1 MFVTTKSFLFNWM
14 TCHDQ
19 GSLELKKL
27 KIIFFAEINDREK
40 LSKTLNKY
48 ITVLDYTDKTPL
60 AILVASSGV
69 FLWSFNTVIGTPVGI
84 TSASISLVFLIGNK
98 VVKMFLKIIGR
109 KN

>member
-1 MFVTTKSFLFNWM
+1 MFVTKKSFLFNWM

-19 GSLELKKL
+19 GLLELKKL

-40 LSKTLNKY
+40 LSKRPNKY
-48 ITVLDYTDKTPL
+48 ITVLDYTDKTL
-60 AILVASSGV
+60 LVILGASSSV

-84 TSASISLVFLIGNK
+84 ASTSISLVFLIGNR